1 MRLRTLLQMPELG
14 LTLVSGRHHLD
25 REVRWVVPT
34 DLRDPRRYLSG
45 GELVLTGMMWRRA
58 ERDSDAFV
66 RNLTAAGVTAL
77 GAGDHPEFHSVP
89 SDLVDACARHDLPLF
104 AVDAEVAFAEI
115 TERIVQRLSAGRSGD
130 LASLLDR
137 HRRLIASDGIGQ
149 ILELIDR
156 ELGMECLVL
165 SPTGRAL
172 RGSLELGENER
183 AAIVARAHAADRLPQ
198 KVTLDRHRCYSVF
211 GIGPTIHTGRF
222 LVVGDDHTRWP
233 PERRLVAEQLS
244 ALLMLELDDPSQR
257 PAPHIELVTALREGR
272 ADEHLMRSAGLPA
285 DGPATV
291 IVATGGPEALRE
303 AVVAETLQFDCV
315 LKDAAVR
322 GRALKGGALNDGALN
337 DGVLKDGSLEDGVP
351 KDGAPQPVSGFE
363 DALRPPAAAWATVG
377 GETVAVLTGPGAA
390 PGERA
395 RLLAWARRCA
405 SVLQSAHPGGPGAVG
420 VGLADPVNAPD
431 GLRGA
436 LEQARHTAALAQP
449 RPGRIEVAEPDHLV
463 SHRMLLAAVPP
474 DVSRAFRTRVLDPL
488 LEYDARHRSDL
499 LPTLR
504 RFLECDGS
512 WRQCAVSL
520 HVHVNTV
527 RYRMRRVE
535 ELTGRDLRN
544 PLDRMDLALA
554 VSLD

>member
-1 MRLRTLLQMPELG
+1 MRLRSLLQMPELG
-14 LTLVSGRHHLD
+14 LTLVSGKHHLD

-45 GELVLTGMMWRRA
+45 GELVLTGMMWRQA

-77 GAGDHPEFHSVP
+77 GAGDHPEFHTVP
-89 SDLVDACARHDLPLF
+89 LDLVDACARHDLPLF
-104 AVDAEVAFAEI
+104 AVDADVAFAEI

-137 HRRLIASDGIGQ
+137 HRRLIAADGIGQ

-172 RGSLELGENER
+172 RGSLELGEDER
-183 AAIVARAHAADRLPQ
+183 AAIVARAHAAERLPQ
-198 KVTLDRHRCYSVF
+198 KVTIDRHRCYSVF
-211 GIGPTIHTGRF
+211 GIGSTIHTGRF

-257 PAPHIELVTALREGR
+257 PAPHVELVTALREGR
-272 ADEHLMRSAGLPA
+272 ADEHLMRSAGLPS

-291 IVATGGPEALRE
+291 IVATGEPEAVRE
-303 AVVAETLQFDCV
+303 AVVAETLQFDTC
-315 LKDAAVR
+315 AAEVDDPL
-322 GRALKGGALNDGALN
+322 RA
-337 DGVLKDGSLEDGVP
+337 
-351 KDGAPQPVSGFE
+351 PV
-363 DALRPPAAAWATVG
+363 AAWATSG

-390 PGERA
+390 PEERA
-395 RLLAWARRCA
+395 RLVAWARRCA
-405 SVLQSAHPGGPGAVG
+405 AVLAAAHPGGPGAVG
-420 VGLADPVNAPD
+420 IGLADPVRSPD

-449 RPGRIEVAEPDHLV
+449 RPGSIEVAEPDHLV

-474 DVSRAFRTRVLDPL
+474 DVSKAFRTRVLDPL

>member
-1 MRLRTLLQMPELG
+1 MRLRTLLQMPDLG

-77 GAGDHPEFHSVP
+77 GAGDHPEFHTVP
-89 SDLVDACARHDLPLF
+89 SDLIDACARHDLPLF

-137 HRRLIASDGIGQ
+137 HRRLIAADGIGQ

-165 SPTGRAL
+165 SPTGRAI
-172 RGSLELGENER
+172 RGSLELGEDER
-183 AAIVARAHAADRLPQ
+183 AAIVARAHAAKRLPQ
-198 KVTLDRHRCYSVF
+198 KVTLDRYRCYSVF

-257 PAPHIELVTALREGR
+257 PAPHVELVTALHEGR

-285 DGPATV
+285 EGPTTV

-303 AVVAETLQFDCV
+303 AVVAETLQFDCS
-315 LKDAAVR
+315 LKDSA
-322 GRALKGGALNDGALN
+322 
-337 DGVLKDGSLEDGVP
+337 LKDGMLKDSALTDRVLHDSLIEGV
-351 KDGAPQPVSGFE
+351 APQGDSGVE
-363 DALRPPAAAWATVG
+363 DALRPPVAAWATVG
-377 GETVAVLTGPGAA
+377 GETVAVLTGPAAA
-390 PGERA
+390 PEERA
-395 RLLAWARRCA
+395 RLVAWARRCA
-405 SVLQSAHPGGPGAVG
+405 TVLQSAHPGGPGAVG
-420 VGLADPVNAPD
+420 VGLADPVTSPD

-436 LEQARHTAALAQP
+436 LEQARHTAALAHP

-512 WRQCAVSL
+512 WRQCALSL